1 MSTTPEHERPS
12 TRWKHS
18 RTYPNG
24 RRVADLSSIP
34 PTPDSTCGRL
44 CTPERIV
51 PGLRRLARTSPGQQR
66 LLEAEALAH
75 FALSA
80 GATEARLVTPVALA
94 LSEGHA
100 LLLPQGLRKD
110 LRVVALQELA
120 HEQRYGSDV
129 VEFVQ
134 EDIGFEPATLRCE
147 IAVVP
152 PARPPTLP
160 DVGRYVV
167 AEANASGTLFGDHGK
182 LCEYSDALFR
192 GHRADELIH
201 NEIALR
207 VNQQVMTQSSG
218 ESLQSYLD
226 ALRGALVSSAE
237 PSTTWVREVIRR
249 LGHRGEDLDTLVSEV
264 IDDIANAEA
273 VVVSCGALFR
283 SLHAQLSEAVW
294 QQFTRSLPERLR
306 PSFC

>member
-51 PGLRRLARTSPGQQR
+51 PGLRRLARTTPGQQR

-110 LRVVALQELA
+110 LRERVGQCRHCGKCAWLA
-120 HEQRYGSDV
+120 AGPAKA
-129 VEFVQ
+129 
-134 EDIGFEPATLRCE
+134 GFDPIPPVGFSATKRP
-147 IAVVP
+147 VP
-152 PARPPTLP
+152 K
-160 DVGRYVV
+160 D
-167 AEANASGTLFGDHGK
+167 S
-182 LCEYSDALFR
+182 
-192 GHRADELIH
+192 
-201 NEIALR
+201 
-207 VNQQVMTQSSG
+207 
-218 ESLQSYLD
+218 
-226 ALRGALVSSAE
+226 
-237 PSTTWVREVIRR
+237 
-249 LGHRGEDLDTLVSEV
+249 
-264 IDDIANAEA
+264 
-273 VVVSCGALFR
+273 
-283 SLHAQLSEAVW
+283 
-294 QQFTRSLPERLR
+294 
-306 PSFC
+306 